1 MTKAELVASIVD
13 QTGMDREEVNLVVN
27 TLTETIKRE
36 MIGGSEIFIRGFGS
50 FILKKRARKK
60 ARNIKAGESLVI
72 PEHYVPQFKPARDF
86 SDDIK
91 NSKKIWEKLEPNRP
105 ID

>member
-1 MTKAELVASIVD
+1 MTKAELVASIAD
-13 QTGMDREEVNLVVN
+13 QTGLDRDEVNLVVN

-72 PEHYVPQFKPARDF
+72 PEHYIPYFKPARDF
-86 SDDIK
+86 SDEVK
-91 NSKKIWEKLEPNRP
+91 NSKKVWQKLEPNRQP
-105 ID
+105 D